1 MRARV
6 HVVQNFSGTVVLV
19 GKKVGLVPKGPNA
32 NVGCMYGVFLLVPFL
47 SMT

>member
-1 MRARV
+1 MRDRS

-32 NVGCMYGVFLLVPFL
+32 DVECLFGMFL
-47 SMT
+47 SIPLP